1 MAVDRVE
8 RPSVP
13 DAAHD
18 DLVERL
24 DAQLRER
31 VRRAGVDPQREALA
45 GARLPARAKAEIR
58 ATSSPTIGPSS
69 AIGTTAPVRL
79 RSSWSRTTSSAIR
92 RTTGHRPLPRRPRL
106 RGHVRQ
112 CGRDR
117 RRMPVCGPLRRLRA
131 AARGTLWRQP
141 ALPDRRRRE
150 DHRGHG
156 SVGLR
161 DQRLQRRD
169 VAALQQLDP
178 RGARARRRVDVRR
191 RRHNHAA
198 VRRGVPPAVGEARGR
213 VVASQR

>member
-13 DAAHD
+13 DAAHG

-45 GARLPARAKAEIR
+45 GAGCRPRAKAEIR
-58 ATSSPTIGPSS
+58 ATSSPTMAPSS
-69 AIGTTAPVRL
+69 AIGATAPVRL

-112 CGRDR
+112 
-117 RRMPVCGPLRRLRA
+117 
-131 AARGTLWRQP
+131 
-141 ALPDRRRRE
+141 
-150 DHRGHG
+150 
-156 SVGLR
+156 
-161 DQRLQRRD
+161 
-169 VAALQQLDP
+169 
-178 RGARARRRVDVRR
+178 
-191 RRHNHAA
+191 
-198 VRRGVPPAVGEARGR
+198 
-213 VVASQR
+213 